1 MSIEMV
7 VDRGISSLGIYSYY
21 GFAEEVV
28 VEKGRVDLR
37 EHVKGLINNLLST
50 YTLDRIKDNPTI
62 RSYREIMWRLGID
75 PTKVRV
81 SSEAML
87 RRVIK
92 NGSFP
97 YINNVVDSCN
107 IASLET
113 LIPISVFDIDKVS
126 PPLTLRYSRS
136 GEEFVDVDD
145 NVRILRG
152 VEVVLA
158 DSRTV
163 LHLYP
168 HRDSKPSSV
177 DMNTRKVLVVAYGAP
192 GIPNSLVREA
202 VGRAFKYLSM
212 FCYARYLSEVFKVG

>member
-97 YINNVVDSCN
+97 YINNVV
-107 IASLET
+107 
-113 LIPISVFDIDKVS
+113 
-126 PPLTLRYSRS
+126 
-136 GEEFVDVDD
+136 
-145 NVRILRG
+145 
-152 VEVVLA
+152 
-158 DSRTV
+158 
-163 LHLYP
+163 
-168 HRDSKPSSV
+168 
-177 DMNTRKVLVVAYGAP
+177 
-192 GIPNSLVREA
+192 
-202 VGRAFKYLSM
+202 
-212 FCYARYLSEVFKVG
+212 